1 MSSTLIALAAVCAT
15 NPFRVAACAPPR
27 ADIRRQAVAVATAL
41 SLVAVGLLGV
51 LSEVILEWLNVSGS
65 SSRIAA
71 GAAVLLVGIRD
82 LLMQPPSPEPALQ
95 GWRAGIVP
103 MTFPVIFTPALAIL
117 AISAGSERGA
127 ATAVG
132 VIGAAILLVAV
143 IVIGNVQ
150 GTYLRTATF
159 GSAGVVCGTLL
170 LLNGVTAI

>member
-1 MSSTLIALAAVCAT
+1 MSSTLIALAAICAA
-15 NPFRVAACAPPR
+15 NPFRVAACAPSR

-51 LSEVILEWLNVSGS
+51 LSDLILEWLNVSGS

-71 GAAVLLVGIRD
+71 GTAVLVVGIRD
-82 LLMQPPSPEPALQ
+82 LFTQPPSPEPALK

-103 MTFPVIFTPALAIL
+103 MAFPAIFTPALAIL
-117 AISAGSERGA
+117 AISASSALGA

-132 VIGAAILLVAV
+132 VIGAAISLVGV
-143 IVIGNVQ
+143 IVFANVR
-150 GTYLRTATF
+150 GTYWRTATF

>member
-15 NPFRVAACAPPR
+15 NPFRVAACAPPK

-82 LLMQPPSPEPALQ
+82 LFMQPPSPEPGLARGGEPELSRWPFPLFSPRHLPCWRYRPAQSEALLQ
-95 GWRAGIVP
+95 QSG
-103 MTFPVIFTPALAIL
+103 
-117 AISAGSERGA
+117 
-127 ATAVG
+127 
-132 VIGAAILLVAV
+132 
-143 IVIGNVQ
+143 
-150 GTYLRTATF
+150 
-159 GSAGVVCGTLL
+159 
-170 LLNGVTAI
+170 

>member
-15 NPFRVAACAPPR
+15 NPFRVAACAPTR
-27 ADIRRQAVAVATAL
+27 ADIRRKAIAVATAL
-41 SLVAVGLLGV
+41 SLVAVGSLAV

-65 SSRIAA
+65 SSQIAA

-82 LLMQPPSPEPALQ
+82 LFMQPPSPEPGLK

-103 MTFPVIFTPALAIL
+103 MAFPVILTPALAIL
-117 AISAGSERGA
+117 AISASSERGT

-143 IVIGNVQ
+143 IVIGNVR